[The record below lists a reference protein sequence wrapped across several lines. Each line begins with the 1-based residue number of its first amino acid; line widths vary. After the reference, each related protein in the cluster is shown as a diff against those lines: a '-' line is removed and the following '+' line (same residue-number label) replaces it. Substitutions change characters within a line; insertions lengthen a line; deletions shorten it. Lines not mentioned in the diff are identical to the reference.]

1 MQKCVEEFGISR
13 YLVKTS
19 KKLKKEH
26 GILPDI
32 GIHSAK
38 PIDDNTVKCVH
49 DFYRDDM
56 VSRILPGAKDYVS
69 VRVGDK
75 RKQRQ
80 FILMIP

>member
-1 MQKCVEEFGISR
+1 VQKCVKEFGISR

-32 GIHSAK
+32 GIHGAK

-56 VSRILPGAKDYVS
+56 VSAFYPVQRITLVLELVIRENKDSSY
-69 VRVGDK
+69 
-75 RKQRQ
+75 
-80 FILMIP
+80 L